1 MNGIRVALVED
12 DENFA
17 RAVAVLFQN
26 SPRFEWLG
34 SWRSMA
40 EALREAPGQKPK
52 VLLVDL
58 DLPDGSGEDC
68 IRRLAESA
76 PMVRPIVL
84 SKFESPDRIFRAI
97 RAGAFGY
104 ALKADGMLSLVEVV
118 EAVADGQAG
127 MTPSVARRAFEVLR
141 EQGPTGLEAPAV
153 PTVDEEELLELVK
166 QGLSNKEIADRL
178 SLGPQ
183 TVANKLT
190 AIYKKLHMTRDGR
203 KVLRREQA

>member
-12 DENFA
+12 DQHFA
-17 RAVAVLFQN
+17 GAVAVLFQN

-34 SWRSMA
+34 SWRTVA
-40 EALREAPGQKPK
+40 ETLREAPTQKPK
-52 VLLVDL
+52 VILVDL

-68 IRRLAESA
+68 IRGLAESA

-84 SKFESPDRIFRAI
+84 SKFESADRIFRAI

-104 ALKADGMLSLVEVV
+104 ALKADGMVSLVEVV
-118 EAVADGQAG
+118 EAVANGQAG
-127 MTPSVARRAFEVLR
+127 MTPSVARRTFEVLR
-141 EQGPTGLEAPAV
+141 EQGSAGLEAPAV
-153 PTVDEEELLELVK
+153 PTEEEKELLSLVK

-178 SLGPQ
+178 GLGTQ

-203 KVLRREQA
+203 KILRREER